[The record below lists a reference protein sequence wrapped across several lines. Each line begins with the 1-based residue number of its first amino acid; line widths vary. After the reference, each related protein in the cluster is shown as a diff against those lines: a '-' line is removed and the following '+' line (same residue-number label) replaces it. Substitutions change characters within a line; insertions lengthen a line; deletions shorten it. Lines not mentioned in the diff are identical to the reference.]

1 MYVRGSGMR
10 LRAELLGSLIAC
22 VAFAAE
28 PPLHFAV
35 IGREAGAWPQ
45 ILSSIGFVRQ
55 DSDLAKIFVL
65 RAATPASKAWA
76 ERVERGAC
84 LILEGE
90 SPVADSFGFRAGK
103 ESLRVGSIV
112 DARRPKLPIIWQKRV
127 DLTRVAAPA

>member
-35 IGREAGAWPQ
+35 IGQEAGAWPQ
-45 ILSSIGFVRQ
+45 ILSSVGFVRQ
-55 DSDLAKIFVL
+55 DSDLAKVFVL
-65 RAATPASKAWA
+65 RTATPASQSWA
-76 ERVERGAC
+76 ERVERGAY

-90 SPVADSFGFRAGK
+90 SPVAESFGFRGGK
-103 ESLRVGSIV
+103 QRLRVGSIV
-112 DARRPKLPIIWQKRV
+112 DGLSTGR
-127 DLTRVAAPA
+127 AAAAISAGADTSPAD